1 MYFNLF
7 LCKCLGAV
15 SALGKEQFLAM
26 YMSGGMVSAF
36 TSYLYK
42 AALKRPNPSLG
53 AVSRFVN
60 HQRYL
65 SHLHLNVCCLLGDE
79 EHTVTYLLC
88 KDNIQPTP
96 N

>member
-60 HQRYL
+60 HQHY
-65 SHLHLNVCCLLGDE
+65 LHLNILYTFTFKCLLFTGR
-79 EHTVTYLLC
+79 
-88 KDNIQPTP
+88 
-96 N
+96 